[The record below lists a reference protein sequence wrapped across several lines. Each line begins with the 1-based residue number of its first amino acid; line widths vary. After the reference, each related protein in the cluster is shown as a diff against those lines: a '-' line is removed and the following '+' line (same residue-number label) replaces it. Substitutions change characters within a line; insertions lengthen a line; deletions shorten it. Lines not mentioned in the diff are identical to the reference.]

1 MVMIQEEPVSETNC
15 WKLNACSLAGWGG
28 ILVIGSD
35 IELPVMKEQDICFVG
50 KIVCWKFS
58 RRKSFVIL

>member
-1 MVMIQEEPVSETNC
+1 MPAH
-15 WKLNACSLAGWGG
+15 WLGGGG